1 MTFLRFDLLRRQR
14 PARLLFRFLANHRGT
29 SSIELAFIL
38 PPALLMLGL
47 AVMAGEG
54 FEIERRTLLAART
67 VTDLVSQT
75 PYWQNLNVAG
85 ATQLNQSDLDTD
97 LGLSSEIMWPNSTTG
112 LQVVVS
118 ELLVNSANNT
128 GVVVWSRPYPVGV
141 ATALA
146 PNTVV
151 PLSPSIVAT
160 GATYL
165 IYGQV
170 QYTYQPLNIMIS
182 SSPITFNESDILIPR
197 NASQITINPN
207 Q

>member
-1 MTFLRFDLLRRQR
+1 LRFDLLRRQR
-14 PARLLFRFLANHRGT
+14 PARLLLRFLANNCGIA
-29 SSIELAFIL
+29 SIELSLIL
-38 PPALLMLGL
+38 PPALIVLGL

-54 FEIERRTLLAART
+54 FEIERRTSLAART

-75 PYWQNLNVAG
+75 PYQQNPTVAG
-85 ATQLNQSDLDTD
+85 ATALNQSDLDTD
-97 LGLSSEIMWPNSTTG
+97 LALSSEIMWPNSTTG

-118 ELLVNSANNT
+118 ELLVIPANNT

-146 PNTVV
+146 VGAVV
-151 PLSPSIVAT
+151 PLNPSVVAT
-160 GATYL
+160 GAAYL

-170 QYTYQPLNIMIS
+170 QYSFQPLNIMIS

-197 NASQITINPN
+197 NASQITINWG